1 MLGTGNVL
9 NPTLENLSHNLQI
22 ILYEKTKNRILIF
35 SLLDMVIFLIL
46 TTLTEVCLLPIGLHN
61 LVTMYAVN
69 KRNTRF
75 LNIGFILG
83 FSSIPFKI
91 IITIYHKTTL
101 TILLCLLNCL
111 TSIINMTYLCKTLG
125 LLGQQLREFEL
136 IPKIKV
142 MNPYFSKRS
151 DDLNHKYMETNSNSS
166 DSSGDIND
174 DAILESDL

>member
-1 MLGTGNVL
+1 MLRAGNVR
-9 NPTLENLSHNLQI
+9 NHTLENLSQDLKI
-22 ILYEKTKNRILIF
+22 ILYERTKNRLLIY

-46 TTLTEVCLLPIGLHN
+46 TTLTEVCLLPLGLHN
-61 LVTMYAVN
+61 VVAMRGAN

-75 LNIGFILG
+75 LNIGFILC

-91 IITIYHKTTL
+91 ILTIYHKTTL

-111 TSIINMTYLCKTLG
+111 ISIMNMAYLCKILG
-125 LLGQQLREFEL
+125 LLGQQLREVEL

-142 MNPYFSKRS
+142 LNPYFSKNIE
-151 DDLNHKYMETNSNSS
+151 DNNHKYMETNSNSS
-166 DSSGDIND
+166 DSSD